1 VSLFIARTDRLGLV
15 GPNGAG
21 KSTLFGLILGE
32 EKPDTGTIEWE
43 RGADFGFLPQE
54 SAPAGDETILHIA
67 TSGKKLEPTE
77 DDYDIDYTLEPRARK
92 ILAGLGFKEGD
103 ADKLAKTFSG
113 GWVMRAHLAR
123 LLVAEPALLLL
134 DEPTNHLDLEALL
147 WFQDYLTRYPGGLV
161 VISHDRAFL
170 NALCT
175 GMLELRAGT
184 LHYYHGNYDNFLKEK
199 EARKAQQAAAFKNQ
213 QREIAH
219 LQKFVDRFGAKA
231 SMASR
236 AKSKEKQIERLQE
249 VAVEEPTEELKR
261 INFKFPQPPRS
272 GLKVI
277 ELEHVQQAYG
287 NHVVYRDLNFTAERG
302 QRIVLVGPNG
312 AGKSTLLKILAD
324 VIPIQGG
331 TRELGSN
338 VVPATSPRTASITS
352 RPTLTVFENVM
363 SLRTAEN
370 QLTEQQ
376 ARAILGAFLFRKDD
390 VHKPVSVL
398 SGGEKSRLAL
408 ARLLVKPPNLLLM
421 DEPTTHLDIQSIDSL
436 VGALKNYEGT
446 LIFISHDVHF
456 IKALAENVLHV
467 HSGRLTPYAGNYD
480 YYLEKSKATDA
491 RAALTAGFTDAA
503 GARNR
508 GPAPEGRAQGPPTSP
523 QIPHAASSKPKPIT
537 ARDRPRSASSASSI
551 VDQVGQLE
559 KPVKLRTRSQAGR
572 DHRRAR
578 GRSTQHSDL
587 RRQGQVPSPQP
598 RAERHRRSDQ
608 RSPPPSEWEA
618 AATEARGMGVPGAP
632 RQNITTTRDKM
643 EPRPV
648 AAFLLRSDLF
658 EVPCHPAY
666 RDGTAESF
674 PARSATG
681 RIADDRLRQHGIRLG
696 QRRLIVGMHEAK
708 RPAGLHLFAHLH
720 QRADPHRRINAVFR
734 LGAARPEAQGG
745 QSHAH
750 RIDLLHKPTGLRR
763 QRFLPAR
770 LRQLRG
776 IINDGHVAAL
786 RPDDLAK
793 LRQRRAARNRL
804 LELPAGR
811 RLVRRHAAHHQ
822 HLRRRASA

>member
-1 VSLFIARTDRLGLV
+1 MLTIADVSKSYGTRELFSDVSLFIARTDRLGLI

-32 EKPDTGTIEWE
+32 ERPDTGTIEWE

-54 SAPAGDETILHIA
+54 SAPAGEETILHIA
-67 TSGKKLEPTE
+67 TSGKKLEPT
-77 DDYDIDYTLEPRARK
+77 DDDFDIDYTLEPRAKK

-184 LHYYHGNYDNFLKEK
+184 LHYYHGNYDNFLQEK
-199 EARKAQQAAAFKNQ
+199 EARKAQQAALFKNQ

-236 AKSKEKQIERLQE
+236 AKSKEKQIERLE
-249 VAVEEPTEELKR
+249 AVAIEEPHEELKR

-277 ELEHVQQAYG
+277 ELKHVQQAYG
-287 NHVVYRDLNFTAERG
+287 DHVVYRDLNFTAERG

-312 AGKSTLLKILAD
+312 AGKSTLLKILGDA
-324 VIPIQGG
+324 IPIQAGV
-331 TRELGSN
+331 RELGSN
-338 VVPATSPRTASITS
+338 VVPGYFAQNRMDNLDPS
-352 RPTLTVFENVM
+352 LTVFENVM
-363 SLRTAEN
+363 SLRTNEN

-390 VHKPVSVL
+390 VHKPIGVL

-436 VGALKNYEGT
+436 IGALKAYEGT

-456 IKALAENVLHV
+456 IRALAGTVLHV
-467 HSGRLTPYAGNYD
+467 HSGRLTPYAGDYD
-480 YYLEKSKATDA
+480 YYLEKSKAGDA
-491 RAALTAGFTDAA
+491 RAALTAGFTDARPVQQKA
-503 GARNR
+503 ATA
-508 GPAPEGRAQGPPTSP
+508 PAAKAP
-523 QIPHAASSKPKPIT
+523 AAPAAKKATPNEIRKF
-537 ARDRPRSASSASSI
+537 REH
-551 VDQVGQLE
+551 VGQLE
-559 KPVKLRTRSQAGR
+559 KKV
-572 DHRRAR
+572 
-578 GRSTQHSDL
+578 
-587 RRQGQVPSPQP
+587 
-598 RAERHRRSDQ
+598 
-608 RSPPPSEWEA
+608 SELEA
-618 AATEARGMGVPGAP
+618 KQNEITAALEDPASYTDKGKFHHLNRELSVIVDEITAATTAWENAA
-632 RQNITTTRDKM
+632 TKLAEM
-643 EPRPV
+643 E
-648 AAFLLRSDLF
+648 
-658 EVPCHPAY
+658 
-666 RDGTAESF
+666 
-674 PARSATG
+674 
-681 RIADDRLRQHGIRLG
+681 Q
-696 QRRLIVGMHEAK
+696 
-708 RPAGLHLFAHLH
+708 
-720 QRADPHRRINAVFR
+720 
-734 LGAARPEAQGG
+734 
-745 QSHAH
+745 
-750 RIDLLHKPTGLRR
+750 
-763 QRFLPAR
+763 
-770 LRQLRG
+770 
-776 IINDGHVAAL
+776 
-786 RPDDLAK
+786 
-793 LRQRRAARNRL
+793 
-804 LELPAGR
+804 
-811 RLVRRHAAHHQ
+811 
-822 HLRRRASA
+822 

>member
-1 VSLFIARTDRLGLV
+1 MLTIADVSKSYGTRELFSDVSLFIARTDRLGLV

-21 KSTLFGLILGE
+21 KSTLFNLILGE
-32 EKPDTGTIEWE
+32 EKADTGTIEWE

-67 TSGKKLEPTE
+67 TSGKKLEPDD
-77 DDYDIDYTLEPRARK
+77 DDYDIDYTLEPRAKK

-147 WFQDYLTRYPGGLV
+147 WFQEYLTRYPGGLV

-184 LHYYHGNYDNFLKEK
+184 LHYYHGNYDNFIKEK
-199 EARKAQQAAAFKNQ
+199 EARKDQQASLFKNQ

-236 AKSKEKQIERLQE
+236 AKSKEKQIERLE
-249 VAVEEPTEELKR
+249 AVAVEEPHEELKR
-261 INFKFPQPPRS
+261 INFRFPQPPRS

-312 AGKSTLLKILAD
+312 AGKSTLLKILAGNLA
-324 VIPIQGG
+324 IQGG
-331 TRELGSN
+331 VRELGSN
-338 VVPATSPRTASITS
+338 VVPGYFAQNRLDNLHADA
-352 RPTLTVFENVM
+352 TVFENVM
-363 SLRTAEN
+363 ELRTNEN

-408 ARLLVKPPNLLLM
+408 ARILVKPPNLLLM

-436 VGALKNYEGT
+436 ISALKAYEGT

-456 IKALAENVLHV
+456 IRALAENVLHV

-480 YYLEKSKATDA
+480 YYLDKSKAGDA
-491 RAALTAGFTDAA
+491 RAALTAGFTDARPVQTKA
-503 GARNR
+503 V
-508 GPAPEGRAQGPPTSP
+508 PKS
-523 QIPHAASSKPKPIT
+523 QIPDLKSQVAKP
-537 ARDRPRSASSASSI
+537 RPSPNEIRKFREY
-551 VDQVGQLE
+551 VGQLE
-559 KPVKLRTRSQAGR
+559 KRVVDLETKQAEITADLEAPETYADKGKFHHLNR
-572 DHRRAR
+572 EL
-578 GRSTQHSDL
+578 STI
-587 RRQGQVPSPQP
+587 V
-598 RAERHRRSDQ
+598 DQ
-608 RSPPPSEWEA
+608 IATATKEWED
-618 AATEARGMGVPGAP
+618 AATKLTEMEA
-632 RQNITTTRDKM
+632 
-643 EPRPV
+643 
-648 AAFLLRSDLF
+648 
-658 EVPCHPAY
+658 
-666 RDGTAESF
+666 
-674 PARSATG
+674 
-681 RIADDRLRQHGIRLG
+681 
-696 QRRLIVGMHEAK
+696 
-708 RPAGLHLFAHLH
+708 
-720 QRADPHRRINAVFR
+720 
-734 LGAARPEAQGG
+734 
-745 QSHAH
+745 
-750 RIDLLHKPTGLRR
+750 
-763 QRFLPAR
+763 
-770 LRQLRG
+770 
-776 IINDGHVAAL
+776 
-786 RPDDLAK
+786 
-793 LRQRRAARNRL
+793 
-804 LELPAGR
+804 
-811 RLVRRHAAHHQ
+811 
-822 HLRRRASA
+822 

>member
-1 VSLFIARTDRLGLV
+1 MLTIADVSKSYGTRELFSDVSLFIARTDRLGLV

-21 KSTLFGLILGE
+21 KSTLFNLILGE
-32 EKPDTGTIEWE
+32 ERPDTGTIEWE

-54 SAPAGDETILHIA
+54 SAPAGEETILHIA
-67 TSGKKLEPTE
+67 TSGKQLEPT
-77 DDYDIDYTLEPRARK
+77 DDNYDIDYTLEPRAKK

-103 ADKLAKTFSG
+103 AEKLAKTFSG

-184 LHYYHGNYDNFLKEK
+184 LHYYHGNYDNFLAEK
-199 EARKAQQAAAFKNQ
+199 EARKAQQASAYKNQ

-236 AKSKEKQIERLQE
+236 AKSKEKQIERLE
-249 VAVEEPTEELKR
+249 AVAVEEPTEELKR

-277 ELEHVQQAYG
+277 ELEHVKQAYG
-287 NHVVYRDLNFTAERG
+287 EHVVYRDLNFTAERG
-302 QRIVLVGPNG
+302 QRLVLVGPNG

-324 VIPIQGG
+324 AIPIQGG

-338 VVPATSPRTASITS
+338 VVVGYFAQNRLDNLHADA
-352 RPTLTVFENVM
+352 TVFENVM
-363 SLRTAEN
+363 ELRTNEN

-408 ARLLVKPPNLLLM
+408 ARILVKPPNLLLM

-436 VGALKNYEGT
+436 IGALKAFEGT

-456 IKALAENVLHV
+456 IRTLDATVLHV
-467 HSGRLTPYAGNYD
+467 HSGRLTSYAGNYD

-491 RAALTAGFTDAA
+491 RAALTAGFTDARPQQA
-503 GARNR
+503 APAAAKSQPAAPAKSGGA
-508 GPAPEGRAQGPPTSP
+508 A
-523 QIPHAASSKPKPIT
+523 KP
-537 ARDRPRSASSASSI
+537 SASELRKFREH
-551 VDQVGQLE
+551 VGQLE
-559 KPVKLRTRSQAGR
+559 KRVVELEAKQAEITADLEAPETYADKGKFHHLNR
-572 DHRRAR
+572 EL
-578 GRSTQHSDL
+578 STIVD
-587 RRQGQVPSPQP
+587 GI
-598 RAERHRRSDQ
+598 
-608 RSPPPSEWEA
+608 A
-618 AATEARGMGVPGAP
+618 AATAAWEDAA
-632 RQNITTTRDKM
+632 TKLAEM
-643 EPRPV
+643 E
-648 AAFLLRSDLF
+648 
-658 EVPCHPAY
+658 
-666 RDGTAESF
+666 
-674 PARSATG
+674 
-681 RIADDRLRQHGIRLG
+681 
-696 QRRLIVGMHEAK
+696 
-708 RPAGLHLFAHLH
+708 
-720 QRADPHRRINAVFR
+720 
-734 LGAARPEAQGG
+734 
-745 QSHAH
+745 
-750 RIDLLHKPTGLRR
+750 
-763 QRFLPAR
+763 
-770 LRQLRG
+770 
-776 IINDGHVAAL
+776 
-786 RPDDLAK
+786 K
-793 LRQRRAARNRL
+793 L
-804 LELPAGR
+804 
-811 RLVRRHAAHHQ
+811 
-822 HLRRRASA
+822 